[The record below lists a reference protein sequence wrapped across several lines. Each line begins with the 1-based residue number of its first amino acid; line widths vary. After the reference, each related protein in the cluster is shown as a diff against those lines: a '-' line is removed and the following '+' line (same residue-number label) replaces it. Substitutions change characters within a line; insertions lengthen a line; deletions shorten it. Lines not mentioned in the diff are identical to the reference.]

1 MDRPPRL
8 LTFEFVGVCLVSF
21 LALCNLTAFYD
32 LFHYLET
39 LGIHPGLRGLVVGGY
54 SLTAM
59 LLLLLASPFVHSGNV
74 TRVMLLGIAL
84 LTVAGVSY
92 LAVDSFWGLLGLRM
106 IGGVGQFCLGAG
118 AMTTLVA
125 VIPPE
130 KSGQAFGI
138 YSVAILIA
146 FAAVP
151 ALMDTF
157 AARVGGAAHGYAV
170 ATLTLAPAVWI
181 VLRIRSRQRGRLAG
195 AARQT
200 QVPSWADIRANVRQP
215 MVLLLL
221 VINASYFVQW
231 TSLFFLFKGF
241 ARQQGIANVAT
252 FFTAQMGVMIAIR
265 SLGGHLFDRVD
276 KVRLAGASFTL
287 IGLGH
292 LALYEFPGTWATA
305 PIAVIFGLGMGAGYP
320 SINGFM
326 FEVSEP
332 RFRALNANLMLFTV
346 QAGSF
351 LGPVLGGALIA
362 YGGYR
367 SYFLFG
373 IVLAIAAGS
382 LVPLL
387 ARRRRLLAVQAAN
400 AIRAHTREP
409 LSDCGTE

>member
-1 MDRPPRL
+1 MDRSPRL
-8 LTFEFVGVCLVSF
+8 LTFELVGVCLVSF

-59 LLLLLASPFVHSGNV
+59 LLLLLASPFVHAGNV

-106 IGGVGQFCLGAG
+106 IGGMGQFCLGAG

-151 ALMDTF
+151 ALMDAF
-157 AARVGGAAHGYAV
+157 AARVGGAAHGYAF

-181 VLRIRSRQRGRLAG
+181 VLRIRSRQRERLAG
-195 AARQT
+195 AARQE

-231 TSLFFLFKGF
+231 TSLFFHRTVTEEAHGHRRKRL
-241 ARQQGIANVAT
+241 GIA
-252 FFTAQMGVMIAIR
+252 
-265 SLGGHLFDRVD
+265 
-276 KVRLAGASFTL
+276 
-287 IGLGH
+287 
-292 LALYEFPGTWATA
+292 
-305 PIAVIFGLGMGAGYP
+305 
-320 SINGFM
+320 
-326 FEVSEP
+326 
-332 RFRALNANLMLFTV
+332 
-346 QAGSF
+346 
-351 LGPVLGGALIA
+351 
-362 YGGYR
+362 
-367 SYFLFG
+367 
-373 IVLAIAAGS
+373 
-382 LVPLL
+382 
-387 ARRRRLLAVQAAN
+387 
-400 AIRAHTREP
+400 
-409 LSDCGTE
+409 